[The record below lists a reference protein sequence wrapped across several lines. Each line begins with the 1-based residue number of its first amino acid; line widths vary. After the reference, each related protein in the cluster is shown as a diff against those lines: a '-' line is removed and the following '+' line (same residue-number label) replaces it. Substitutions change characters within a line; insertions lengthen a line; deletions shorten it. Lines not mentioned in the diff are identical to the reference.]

1 MKIRVLK
8 DGNELTSQTGDV
20 GRPGSD
26 GKVALSGDIGVAPA
40 AMPAGIYTCE
50 FTVDGAEPVSGSVE
64 VKGPQGVDGAS
75 QVRMCTE
82 IKDTPGRKKKS
93 LSCAETSDVI
103 HLERGK
109 GLQCSAVVAG
119 AKGSPLRVRI
129 RKGTRV
135 FDFPFEAG
143 RVDKNLGVVTAN
155 ITVAGSDDA
164 RCEVY
169 KGEKLLVRRDFRVVV
184 NG

>member
-1 MKIRVLK
+1 
-8 DGNELTSQTGDV
+8 
-20 GRPGSD
+20 
-26 GKVALSGDIGVAPA
+26 
-40 AMPAGIYTCE
+40 
-50 FTVDGAEPVSGSVE
+50 
-64 VKGPQGVDGAS
+64 
-75 QVRMCTE
+75 MCTE

-93 LSCAETSDVI
+93 LSRAETSDVI
-103 HLERGK
+103 QLERGK

-119 AKGSPLRVRI
+119 AKGSPLRVQI
-129 RKGTRV
+129 RKGPRM

-143 RVDKNLGVVTAN
+143 RVDKNLGVVTAS

-169 KGEKLLVRRDFRVVV
+169 KREKLLVQRDFRVVE

>member
-1 MKIRVLK
+1 
-8 DGNELTSQTGDV
+8 
-20 GRPGSD
+20 
-26 GKVALSGDIGVAPA
+26 
-40 AMPAGIYTCE
+40 MPASIYACE
-50 FTVDGAEPVSGSVE
+50 FTVDGAKPVSGSVK
-64 VKGPQGVDGAS
+64 VKGPQGADGAS
-75 QVRMCTE
+75 QVRMCTQ
-82 IKDTPGRKKKS
+82 IKDTPGHKKKS

-103 HLERGK
+103 QLERGK

-135 FDFPFEAG
+135 FEAG
-143 RVDKNLGVVTAN
+143 RVDKNLGVVTAS

>member
-1 MKIRVLK
+1 
-8 DGNELTSQTGDV
+8 
-20 GRPGSD
+20 
-26 GKVALSGDIGVAPA
+26 
-40 AMPAGIYTCE
+40 MPASIYACE
-50 FTVDGAEPVSGSVE
+50 FTVDGAKPVSGSVK
-64 VKGPQGVDGAS
+64 VKGPQGADGAS

-129 RKGTRV
+129 RKGTRCSTSRSRQG
-135 FDFPFEAG
+135 ASTRTSG
-143 RVDKNLGVVTAN
+143 W
-155 ITVAGSDDA
+155 
-164 RCEVY
+164 
-169 KGEKLLVRRDFRVVV
+169 
-184 NG
+184 